1 MGVRKPKEK
10 ARTCID
16 IDGYHSKEVGKFQR
30 KTCKRPSLLSDKWL
44 VQNTLSDLAQ
54 AAGIDPAFIGYVE
67 SSVYL
72 ESISS
77 YLKAEDC
84 SLDEFPDE
92 IRGAIRIMDK
102 EGNITFLASDHKSL
116 INKMVDFTSNTLDIF
131 VLGNVEA
138 DKAESL
144 KQAILSKTKN
154 K

>member
-1 MGVRKPKEK
+1 M
-10 ARTCID
+10 
-16 IDGYHSKEVGKFQR
+16 
-30 KTCKRPSLLSDKWL
+30 
-44 VQNTLSDLAQ
+44 
-54 AAGIDPAFIGYVE
+54 
-67 SSVYL
+67 
-72 ESISS
+72 
-77 YLKAEDC
+77 
-84 SLDEFPDE
+84 DEFPDE